1 MRGFLGFFIFSGACY
16 SLFFNNI
23 CWRWTKMNFLFKS
36 IVQNKRAPNH
46 LGKLFLNKQIS
57 SCLNTFHN
65 TSLARCSVC
74 VTEIERNNAESSC
87 AANICFEL
95 ELASDLSRKDDN
107 KRQLRTL
114 TYYNPAYCELQLVE
128 VMITQN

>member
-1 MRGFLGFFIFSGACY
+1 
-16 SLFFNNI
+16 
-23 CWRWTKMNFLFKS
+23 MNFLCKS
-36 IVQNKRAPNH
+36 IVQNKKAPNN

-57 SCLNTFHN
+57 SCLNTFLN
-65 TSLARCSVC
+65 TSLARRSVC
-74 VTEIERNNAESSC
+74 VTETERNNAESSC

-95 ELASDLSRKDDN
+95 DLANDLSRTDDN

-114 TYYNPAYCELQLVE
+114 TCYNPAYCELQLVE